1 VDSHSDD
8 EVCLSWCGWGKEE
21 DEGSGAD
28 TGEIN
33 EDPLFHGV
41 GDVMEG
47 EEVDRGDVPSI
58 RLPLLLEVL
67 LALEKDWRIVLLC
80 MA

>member
-1 VDSHSDD
+1 
-8 EVCLSWCGWGKEE
+8 
-21 DEGSGAD
+21 
-28 TGEIN
+28 
-33 EDPLFHGV
+33 
-41 GDVMEG
+41 MEG